1 MLNRRFSLRSRIAG
15 TILAAVTL
23 AGVLLS
29 VVAHYVDERLEESE
43 TYDLLAEELTH
54 YEQRMRL
61 DPGAEPLASAR
72 LTIYRASDFARMPRN
87 IAALAPGFHNAIRMD
102 GRILRVLVK
111 DGDFGRL
118 YITYDVTAHT
128 VQERI
133 ALVVLMLG
141 LAAIIAVAAWAAL
154 GLSSRLVGP
163 VRQLATRLRGIDPGT
178 RQLRIADEFA
188 GNELEPIAR
197 SVDTFLE
204 RLDGFVER
212 EQSFTSTASHEL
224 RTPLAVIQGAVEL
237 LSEQTAAQS
246 GAAKP
251 VERIR
256 RAVREMSEFTDSLL
270 TISREESAEN
280 AAEVSSDVAAILP
293 RVVED
298 QRAVAGAKQIEVVPS
313 AAAPLE
319 VHAPDSMVAMVIGN
333 LIRNALQHGTGGRII
348 CRLEGRS
355 LEVANEGTIAARDL
369 PHLFERN
376 FTTRPGGHGMGLYI
390 AQRICTRY
398 GWDIRLA
405 SNERHTV
412 ATLVF
417 NA

>member
-1 MLNRRFSLRSRIAG
+1 MMKRRFSLRSRIAG

-29 VVAHYVDERLEESE
+29 VVAHYVDERLEDSE

-54 YEQRMRL
+54 YEQRMRS

-72 LTIYRASDFARMPRN
+72 LTIYRASDFARMPRS
-87 IAALAPGFHNAIRMD
+87 IAALPPGFHNATRID

-141 LAAIIAVAAWAAL
+141 LAAIIAVAGWAAL
-154 GLSSRLVGP
+154 ALSSRIVGP
-163 VRQLATRLRGIDPGT
+163 VRRLANRLRGIDPGM

-237 LSEQTAAQS
+237 LSEQTQSQPAAL
-246 GAAKP
+246 KP
-251 VERIR
+251 VDRIR
-256 RAVREMSEFTDSLL
+256 RAVREMSEFTESLL
-270 TISREESAEN
+270 AISREDSVGDSSA
-280 AAEVSSDVAAILP
+280 AGSDVAAILP
-293 RVVED
+293 RVIDD
-298 QRAVAGAKQIEVVPS
+298 QRAVAGAKHIAVQS
-313 AAAPLE
+313 ASGPLH

-333 LIRNALQHGTGGRII
+333 LVRNALLHGTGDTVT

-355 LEVANEGTIAARDL
+355 LQVANAGAIAAADL

-390 AQRICTRY
+390 AERICARY
-398 GWDIRLA
+398 GWDIRLV
-405 SNERHTV
+405 SYGEQTV
-412 ATLVF
+412 ATISF

>member
-1 MLNRRFSLRSRIAG
+1 MMKRRFSLRSRIAG

-29 VVAHYVDERLEESE
+29 VVAHYVDERLEDSE
-43 TYDLLAEELTH
+43 TYDLLSEELTH
-54 YEQRMRL
+54 YEQRMRS

-72 LTIYRASDFARMPRN
+72 LTIYRASDFARMPRS
-87 IAALAPGFHNAIRMD
+87 IAALPPGFHNATRID

-141 LAAIIAVAAWAAL
+141 LAAIIAVAGWAAL
-154 GLSSRLVGP
+154 ALSSRIVGP
-163 VRQLATRLRGIDPGT
+163 VRQLANRLRGIDPGT

-212 EQSFTSTASHEL
+212 EQSFTATASHEL

-237 LSEQTAAQS
+237 LSEQTQSQPAAL
-246 GAAKP
+246 KP
-251 VERIR
+251 VDRIR
-256 RAVREMSEFTDSLL
+256 RAVREMSEFTESLL
-270 TISREESAEN
+270 TISREEAVGDSTE
-280 AAEVSSDVAAILP
+280 AASDVAVILP
-293 RVVED
+293 RVVDD
-298 QRAVAGAKQIEVVPS
+298 QRAVAGAKHIQVLVAGKPVH
-313 AAAPLE
+313 

-333 LIRNALQHGTGGRII
+333 LVRNALLHGTGDTVT

-355 LEVANEGTIAARDL
+355 LQVANAGAIAAAAMPR
-369 PHLFERN
+369 LFERN

-390 AQRICTRY
+390 AERICARY

-405 SNERHTV
+405 SHGEQTI
-412 ATLVF
+412 ATISF